1 MTDTFIVFLSKILCG
16 KDSCTGHSAKDTQIV
31 YKYQLIDNSNP
42 RHLLRSDLT
51 NHDVVQQA
59 YKVCDSVLDHDRYG
73 DGKYHLIK
81 LLVSNKFFPYVSQHK
96 SPFYPVYSVFKYTF
110 IRMCHTS
117 RPQCF
122 LMPYLH
128 KTFSETR

>member
-1 MTDTFIVFLSKILCG
+1 MTDTFIIFLSKILRG
-16 KDSCTGHSAKDTQIV
+16 KDSRTGHPAEDTQIV
-31 YKYQLIDNSNP
+31 YKDQLIDNCNP

-59 YKVCDSVLDHDRYG
+59 YKVCDSVLDHDWYG

-96 SPFYPVYSVFKYTF
+96 SPFCPVYSVFKYTF
-110 IRMCHTS
+110 IRMCHAS

-128 KTFSETR
+128 KTFSKTR